1 MRQGGDPSAQHE
13 PSTLSVLKNYF
24 FFFAAGFLAATAF
37 FAGFFF
43 AATVLTSHQGL
54 KVRVMI
60 SISSLLEPMNGC
72 FIAETQTAGCLIAFS
87 IAGFPAGRWAYRAAA
102 ECIDSSLLSDA
113 PRQFKKR
120 FWNHLAQI
128 YF

>member
-24 FFFAAGFLAATAF
+24 FFFAAGFLAAAF

-72 FIAETQTAGCLIAFS
+72 FIAETQTAVCLIAFS
-87 IAGFPAGRWAYRAAA
+87 IASFPAGCCAYRAAA

-113 PRQFKKR
+113 LRQFKKR

-128 YF
+128 HF